1 MSRWRAPSVPGHDG
15 EEVKTRGVP
24 GDTTDSAAK
33 SNGAGD
39 MMELR
44 RRLTERIPVHG
55 AITVVWLIALAG
67 FVRVLAEHWRE
78 GTGLIGGALL
88 VAAVSRVV
96 LPDDRAGL
104 LAVRSQAID
113 VLCYLGF
120 GMLML
125 FLAATIPRTPFIHA

>member
-1 MSRWRAPSVPGHDG
+1 VSGYGSARNEDPGG
-15 EEVKTRGVP
+15 A
-24 GDTTDSAAK
+24 GDTADSAAK

-39 MMELR
+39 MVELR
-44 RRLTERIPVHG
+44 RRLAERIPVHA